1 MVAGQALRVGIVG
14 TGHRARLYTT
24 GVIKRGG
31 RIVGL
36 CDVNGERMEVHRRMV
51 EGLGGDAEVFEIVSC
66 WLALLVVILLREE
79 KRGINKE
86 GGRA

>member
-1 MVAGQALRVGIVG
+1 
-14 TGHRARLYTT
+14 
-24 GVIKRGG
+24 
-31 RIVGL
+31 
-36 CDVNGERMEVHRRMV
+36 MV